1 MKKKLKIA
9 IQGVLGSFHHQV
21 AQQYFG
27 ADIEPVGYHTFEEVA
42 KSVENGTVDYAVMA
56 IENSIAGAILP
67 NYDIIDRHDLHVTDE
82 HYLPISH
89 NLMAL
94 PGQQLTDIREARSH
108 PMALLQCK
116 RFFSQHPTI
125 RTVDDVDTAY
135 VAKIIAEQ
143 EIKGLAAVASS
154 KAAEYYGLEI
164 LAKDIQTVANNFTR
178 FIILQKDE
186 PVRKASPSKASLK
199 ITIRNEKGA
208 LAKLL
213 TLMSAYDLDLTKIQ
227 SIPVMSKPWEYT
239 FFIDTLIA
247 DESKFEEA
255 LKLIEQK
262 YGMVKLLGAYQ
273 SRRKG

>member
-27 ADIEPVGYHTFEEVA
+27 AEIEPVGYHTFEEVA

-67 NYDIIDRHDLHVTDE
+67 NYDIIDRHHLYVVDE

-94 PGQQLTDIREARSH
+94 PGQQLSDIREARSH

-116 RFFSQHPTI
+116 QFFAQHPAI
-125 RTVDDVDTAY
+125 RAVDDVDTAY

-143 EIKGLAAVASS
+143 QLTGLAAVASS

-178 FIILQKDE
+178 FIILQKE
-186 PVRKASPSKASLK
+186 QPVREASPSKASLK

-255 LKLIEQK
+255 LDLIEKK
-262 YGMVKLLGAYQ
+262 YGTVKLLGAYQ
-273 SRRKG
+273 NRKG

>member
-1 MKKKLKIA
+1 MEKKVRVA

-27 ADIEPVGYHTFEEVA
+27 EQLEVFGFHTFEEVA
-42 KSVENGTVDYAVMA
+42 RSVEEGTVDYAVMA

-67 NYDIIDRHDLHVTDE
+67 NYDIIDRHALFVVDE

-94 PGQQLTDIREARSH
+94 PGQELAVIREARSH

-116 RFFSQHPTI
+116 HFFAQHPEI
-125 RTVDDVDTAY
+125 KAVDDVDTAY
-135 VAKIIAEQ
+135 VAKVIAEQ
-143 EIKGLAAVASS
+143 KIKGLAAVASI
-154 KAAEYYGLEI
+154 KAADFYGLEI
-164 LAKDIQTVANNFTR
+164 LARDIQTVANNFTR
-178 FIILQKDE
+178 FIILSKE
-186 PVRKASPSKASLK
+186 KPVLKLPPTKASLK
-199 ITIRNEKGA
+199 ITIRNEKGV

-213 TLMSAYDLDLTKIQ
+213 TVMSEYDLDLTKIQ

-247 DESKFEEA
+247 DENQFGEA
-255 LKLIEQK
+255 MKQIEAK
-262 YGMVKLLGAYQ
+262 YGAVKILGEYQ
-273 SRRKG
+273 NRK